1 MVDSRKAARK
11 KSPMTVGAPRPARK
25 GTLRLTLV
33 LGALVIV
40 NLYIFL
46 WRLPAD
52 REKAATFG
60 SGLASGSGSGGAVRP
75 PLAPPPAAS
84 GGPGAP
90 AVAPVVSN
98 TITRGT
104 VGKGDSLGQLLKR
117 EGLPAADA
125 DEVIRALHGVI
136 AFNSLRPGQPYAIER
151 APDGHVV
158 SFELT
163 VSKTEHVR
171 AARTATGALE
181 GAKTTDQTRSEVD
194 DVGGRVTGSLYAS
207 MKAAGERPGLVEDF
221 ADVFAYDLD
230 FYVDVHDGDAWKAVV
245 EKTFKDQELIGYGRI
260 VAAEWTGK
268 AGHFRAFSWKGK
280 WYDEQGRALE
290 KTLLKTPLKFARI
303 SSGFDL
309 HRMHPILH
317 TERAHMGVDYAAPVG
332 TPVWAAASGTV
343 ESAGP
348 AGGAGNM
355 VVLRHD
361 NGLETYYM
369 HLSKFAKGL
378 HPGQRVTAK
387 QVIAFV
393 GATGLATGPHL
404 HFGVKVNG
412 SYVDPL
418 KLAPQR
424 GRGVPPAQM
433 PQFLADIAA
442 VASRLDHA
450 ARVTGSDGA
459 EQSSVPAVPVAA
471 QVSAP
476 AAPTIAHTN

>member
-25 GTLRLTLV
+25 GTLRLTLL
-33 LGALVIV
+33 LGALVVV
-40 NLYIFL
+40 NIYIFFV
-46 WRLPAD
+46 RLPKV
-52 REKAATFG
+52 REKAALLG
-60 SGLASGSGSGGAVRP
+60 SGVGTASGSALRP
-75 PLAPPPAAS
+75 PAPPAPAS
-84 GGPGAP
+84 GSA
-90 AVAPVVSN
+90 AVTPPVAN
-98 TITRGT
+98 QIKRGT
-104 VGKGDSLGQLLKR
+104 VEKGDSVGKLLKR

-125 DEVIRALHGVI
+125 DEVIRALQPVLD
-136 AFNSLRPGQPYAIER
+136 FKSLRAGQAYAIER
-151 APDGHVV
+151 APDGRVV

-163 VSKTEHVR
+163 VSKTERVR
-171 AARTATGALE
+171 ATRGSTGALE
-181 GAKTTDQTRSEVD
+181 GAKATDQTRSEVD

-207 MKAAGERPGLVEDF
+207 MKAAGEKPGLVEDF

-230 FYVDVHDGDAWKAVV
+230 FYVDVHDGDSWKAVV
-245 EKTFKDQELIGYGRI
+245 EKTFKDQELIGYGKI

-268 AGHFRAFSWKGK
+268 AGHFRAFAWKGK
-280 WYDEQGRALE
+280 WYDEQGRSLE
-290 KTLLKTPLKFARI
+290 KTLLKTPLKFSRI

-332 TPVWAAASGTV
+332 TPVWAAASGVV

-361 NGLETYYM
+361 NGLATYYM

-404 HFGVKVNG
+404 HFGVKRNG
-412 SYVDPL
+412 EYVDPL
-418 KLAPQR
+418 KLAPER
-424 GRGVPPAQM
+424 GPGVSKAQM
-433 PQFLADIAA
+433 PQFLADIAG

-450 ARVTGSDGA
+450 VAPAAASA
-459 EQSSVPAVPVAA
+459 SV
-471 QVSAP
+471 P
-476 AAPTIAHTN
+476 AAPTVAHTN

>member
-1 MVDSRKAARK
+1 MN
-11 KSPMTVGAPRPARK
+11 
-25 GTLRLTLV
+25 
-33 LGALVIV
+33 I
-40 NLYIFL
+40 YIFFV
-46 WRLPAD
+46 RLPKD
-52 REKAATFG
+52 REKAATYG
-60 SGLASGSGSGGAVRP
+60 SGLGTGSGSTAARP
-75 PLAPPPAAS
+75 AAPPPAAS
-84 GGPGAP
+84 GATPAAAP
-90 AVAPVVSN
+90 KAN
-98 TITRGT
+98 TVTKGT
-104 VGKGDSLGQLLKR
+104 VAKGDSLGKLLKR

-125 DEVIRALHGVI
+125 DEVIRALHDVLD
-136 AFNSLRPGQPYAIER
+136 FKSLRVGQPYTIER
-151 APDGHVV
+151 APDGRVV

-163 VSKTEHVR
+163 VSKTERVR
-171 AARTATGALE
+171 ASRGATGALE
-181 GAKTTDQTRSEVD
+181 GAKATDQTRSEVD

-207 MKAAGERPGLVEDF
+207 MKAAGEKPGLVEDF

-245 EKTFKDQELIGYGRI
+245 EKTFKDQELIGYGKI

-268 AGHFRAFSWKGK
+268 AGHFRAFQWKGK

-332 TPVWAAASGTV
+332 TPVWAAASGVV

-424 GRGVPPAQM
+424 GPGVSKAQM
-433 PQFLADIAA
+433 PQFLADIAG

-450 ARVTGSDGA
+450 AA
-459 EQSSVPAVPVAA
+459 PAAA
-471 QVSAP
+471 AAPAP